1 MQFLKRDNQVDAL
14 FADFF
19 AALAMLFMLLIN
31 TVSTVNV
38 DPTGSRDYSNTIVV
52 EVSAQNKWS
61 WLEYRELSAIDA
73 ISKLPANTPVQ
84 LNVAATVDAA
94 TLFTNFQLLHQAGV
108 TYSFTTVEGL

>member
-1 MQFLKRDNQVDAL
+1 MQFLKRDIQVDAL

-31 TVSTVNV
+31 TVSTLNV
-38 DPTGSRDYSNTIVV
+38 DPAGNQDNANTVVV
-52 EVSAQNKWS
+52 EVSAHNKWS
-61 WLEYRELSAIDA
+61 WLEYRELTAIDA
-73 ISKLPANTPVQ
+73 VSKLPANTPVQ

>member
-1 MQFLKRDNQVDAL
+1 MQFLKRDSVVDVL

-38 DPTGSRDYSNTIVV
+38 DPAGSRDYSNTIVV
-52 EVSAQNKWS
+52 EVSTQNKWS
-61 WLEYRELSAIDA
+61 WQDYRELTATDAID
-73 ISKLPANTPVQ
+73 KLPSDIPVQ
-84 LNVAATVDAA
+84 LNVAASLDAA

-108 TYSFTTVEGL
+108 VYSFSTVEGL